1 MFTISVYELMK
12 EMSSH
17 MNLANGGGHNICSD
31 DYMYING
38 ASSAVPP
45 AFSIPQRRHAI
56 DFSRNLN
63 WQNPAVSY
71 K

>member
-1 MFTISVYELMK
+1 MFTASVRKLMK

-31 DYMYING
+31 DYMY
-38 ASSAVPP
+38 ASSAVSP